1 VTTPSPDARFRQT
14 TPAPRRVRV
23 AGLVLAAA
31 GLVLLVATGGTAVGI
46 VGAVLLIAAG
56 AVVGS
61 LRIRI
66 TLDPDEVELALVPLR
81 RIRIPYSA
89 IADCTVVDHLRPR
102 TVGGIGV
109 RPLPGGGAAILLDAG
124 PAVAVEGADGT
135 RHLVRSTFPREAAT
149 RIRDRAAA
157 APVAGRP
164 AASPAAQ
171 PPADA
176 DPEEAAGPDPAGDD
190 PADPRATTA

>member
-1 VTTPSPDARFRQT
+1 MTTPSPDARFRQT
-14 TPAPRRVRV
+14 TPAPRAIRL
-23 AGLVLAAA
+23 AGLALAVVGLVALVATGGSALGVVLA
-31 GLVLLVATGGTAVGI
+31 VLLVAT
-46 VGAVLLIAAG
+46 G

-66 TLDPDEVELALVPLR
+66 TLDPDEVEVALVPLR

-89 IADCTVVDHLRPR
+89 VADCTVVDHLRPR

-109 RPLPGGGAAILLDAG
+109 RSLPGGGAAILLDAG
-124 PAVAVEGADGT
+124 PAVAIESADGT

-157 APVAGRP
+157 APLAPPVA
-164 AASPAAQ
+164 
-171 PPADA
+171 DE
-176 DPEEAAGPDPAGDD
+176 PEDPA
-190 PADPRATTA
+190 ATTA

>member
-1 VTTPSPDARFRQT
+1 MTTPSPDARFRQT
-14 TPAPRRVRV
+14 TPAPRAVRL
-23 AGLVLAAA
+23 AGLVIAVV
-31 GLVLLVATGGTAVGI
+31 GLVALIATGGSALGVVVAVLLV
-46 VGAVLLIAAG
+46 AAG

-66 TLDPDEVELALVPLR
+66 TLDPDEVEVALVPLT

-89 IADCTVVDHLRPR
+89 VADCTVVDHLRPR

-109 RPLPGGGAAILLDAG
+109 RRLPGGGAAILLDAG
-124 PAVAVEGADGT
+124 PAVAIEAADGT

-157 APVAGRP
+157 APIA
-164 AASPAAQ
+164 
-171 PPADA
+171 PADA
-176 DPEEAAGPDPAGDD
+176 RDPEDPA
-190 PADPRATTA
+190 ATTA

>member
-1 VTTPSPDARFRQT
+1 MTTPSPDARFRQT
-14 TPAPRRVRV
+14 TPAPRAVRI
-23 AGLVLAAA
+23 AGLVIAVV
-31 GLVLLVATGGTAVGI
+31 GLVVLIATGGSALGVVVAVLLV
-46 VGAVLLIAAG
+46 AAG

-66 TLDPDEVELALVPLR
+66 TLDPDEVEVALVPLK
-81 RIRIPYSA
+81 RIRISYSA

-109 RPLPGGGAAILLDAG
+109 RRLPGGGAAILLDAG
-124 PAVAVEGADGT
+124 PAVAIEAADGT

-157 APVAGRP
+157 APIAPSDAG
-164 AASPAAQ
+164 
-171 PPADA
+171 
-176 DPEEAAGPDPAGDD
+176 DPEDPA
-190 PADPRATTA
+190 ATTA

>member
-14 TPAPRRVRV
+14 LRAPRAFRL
-23 AGLVLAAA
+23 AGLVIAAL
-31 GLVLLVATGGTAVGI
+31 GLVALVATGGSALGV
-46 VGAVLLIAAG
+46 VVAVLLVAAG

-66 TLDPDEVELALVPLR
+66 TLDADDVEVALVPFR
-81 RIRIPYSA
+81 RIRIPYST
-89 IADCTVVDHLRPR
+89 IADCAVVDHLRPR

-109 RPLPGGGAAILLDAG
+109 RALPGGGAALLLDAG
-124 PAVAVEGADGT
+124 PAIRIESADGT

-157 APVAGRP
+157 APMADGPGERP
-164 AASPAAQ
+164 TP
-171 PPADA
+171 
-176 DPEEAAGPDPAGDD
+176 
-190 PADPRATTA
+190 TA

>member
-14 TPAPRRVRV
+14 TPAPRALRLGGLAIAV
-23 AGLVLAAA
+23 AGVVVLVAGGASAA
-31 GLVLLVATGGTAVGI
+31 GFVAALVLL
-46 VGAVLLIAAG
+46 AAG

-66 TLDPDEVELALVPLR
+66 TLDPDDVEVALVPLK
-81 RIRIPYSA
+81 RIRITYSA

-109 RPLPGGGAAILLDAG
+109 RSLPGGGAAILLDGG
-124 PAVAVEGADGT
+124 PAVAIESADGT

-157 APVAGRP
+157 APLAPSAPDEPQDP
-164 AASPAAQ
+164 AAP
-171 PPADA
+171 
-176 DPEEAAGPDPAGDD
+176 
-190 PADPRATTA
+190 TA

>member
-1 VTTPSPDARFRQT
+1 VTTPSPHARFRQT
-14 TPAPRRVRV
+14 TPAPRAVRL
-23 AGLVLAAA
+23 AGLALAVL
-31 GLVLLVATGGTAVGI
+31 GLVVLVATGG
-46 VGAVLLIAAG
+46 GAIGVVVALVLLAAG

-66 TLDPDEVELALVPLR
+66 TLDEDDVEVALVPLT

-109 RPLPGGGAAILLDAG
+109 RSLPGGGAAILLDAG
-124 PAVAVEGADGT
+124 PAVAIESADGI

-157 APVAGRP
+157 APVA
-164 AASPAAQ
+164 
-171 PPADA
+171 D
-176 DPEEAAGPDPAGDD
+176 DPEDPA
-190 PADPRATTA
+190 ATTA

>member
-1 VTTPSPDARFRQT
+1 MTTPSPDARFRQT
-14 TPAPRRVRV
+14 TPAPRAIRLGGLAIAV
-23 AGLVLAAA
+23 AGVVVLVAGGASAA
-31 GLVLLVATGGTAVGI
+31 GVVAALVLL
-46 VGAVLLIAAG
+46 AAG

-66 TLDPDEVELALVPLR
+66 TLDPDEVEVALVPLK

-102 TVGGIGV
+102 TVGGVGV
-109 RPLPGGGAAILLDAG
+109 RSLPGGGAAILLDAG
-124 PAVAVEGADGT
+124 PAVAIESTDGT

-157 APVAGRP
+157 APLAPPVADEPEDP
-164 AASPAAQ
+164 AAP
-171 PPADA
+171 
-176 DPEEAAGPDPAGDD
+176 
-190 PADPRATTA
+190 TA

>member
-14 TPAPRRVRV
+14 TPAPRAIRL
-23 AGLVLAAA
+23 AGLVIAAL
-31 GLVLLVATGGTAVGI
+31 GLVVLVATGG
-46 VGAVLLIAAG
+46 GALGVVVALALLAAG
-56 AVVGS
+56 AVIGS

-66 TLDPDEVELALVPLR
+66 TLDPDDVEVALVPLR

-109 RPLPGGGAAILLDAG
+109 RSFPGGGSAILLDAG
-124 PAVAVEGADGT
+124 PAVAVESADGT

-157 APVAGRP
+157 APLADEPQDP
-164 AASPAAQ
+164 AAP
-171 PPADA
+171 
-176 DPEEAAGPDPAGDD
+176 
-190 PADPRATTA
+190 TA

>member
-1 VTTPSPDARFRQT
+1 MTTPSPDARFRQT
-14 TPAPRRVRV
+14 TPAPRAIRLGGLVVAALGLVVVVATGGGAVGIV
-23 AGLVLAAA
+23 AGLVL
-31 GLVLLVATGGTAVGI
+31 L
-46 VGAVLLIAAG
+46 AAG

-66 TLDPDEVELALVPLR
+66 TLDADAVEVALVPLR
-81 RIRIPYSA
+81 RIRIPYAA

-109 RPLPGGGAAILLDAG
+109 RALPGGGAAVLLDAG
-124 PAVAVEGADGT
+124 PAVSLESADGT

-157 APVAGRP
+157 APLADDRPEDP
-164 AASPAAQ
+164 AAP
-171 PPADA
+171 
-176 DPEEAAGPDPAGDD
+176 
-190 PADPRATTA
+190 TA